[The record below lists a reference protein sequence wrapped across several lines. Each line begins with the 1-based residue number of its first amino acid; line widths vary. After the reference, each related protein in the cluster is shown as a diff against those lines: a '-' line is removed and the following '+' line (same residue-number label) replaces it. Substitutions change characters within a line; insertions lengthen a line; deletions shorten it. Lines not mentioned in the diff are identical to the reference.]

1 MQQMPDARQNLIR
14 TPNTVARATARYS
27 TVTMIVSVHTA
38 AADLPFCL
46 SDYTPQ

>member
-14 TPNTVARATARYS
+14 TPKTVARATARYS
-27 TVTMIVSVHTA
+27 TVTMIVS
-38 AADLPFCL
+38 ADLPFCL